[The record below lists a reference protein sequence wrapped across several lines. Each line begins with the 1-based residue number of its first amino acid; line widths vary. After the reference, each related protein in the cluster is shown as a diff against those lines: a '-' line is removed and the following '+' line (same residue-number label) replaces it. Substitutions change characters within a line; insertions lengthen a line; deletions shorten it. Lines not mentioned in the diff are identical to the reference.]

1 VRRPDRL
8 KTAEQVLRRAV
19 DQLSAGRFWPGD
31 LEALAA
37 VASVIDEASPPER
50 AMQSLRSRFLRLTRR
65 TLRHFE
71 EDSRPTSVV
80 EAVRA
85 LRPLVPLYVEPRS
98 MASLVTLL
106 WLGFVLSLAL
116 RFWSPVLIIPLALW
130 WRHRTFAVSAQVVVL
145 GKRWPLSEVT
155 GLSQDGRYD
164 RVVLQH
170 GGRVAVG
177 PELIQALREV
187 GVKRLS

>member
-1 VRRPDRL
+1 MRRPDRL

-19 DQLSAGRFWPGD
+19 DQLSAGRFWSGD
-31 LEALAA
+31 LEALSG
-37 VASVIDEASPPER
+37 VASVIDEAGPPER

-98 MASLVTLL
+98 MVSLVPLL
-106 WLGFVLSLAL
+106 WLGFALSLVL
-116 RFWSPVLIIPLALW
+116 RFWSPLLLIPLALW
-130 WRHRTFAVSAQVVVL
+130 WRRRTFAVSAHVVVL
-145 GKRWPLSEVT
+145 GKRWPLSQVT
-155 GLSQDGRYD
+155 GISEDGRYD

-170 GGRVAVG
+170 GARVAVG
-177 PELIQALREV
+177 PEVIQALREV